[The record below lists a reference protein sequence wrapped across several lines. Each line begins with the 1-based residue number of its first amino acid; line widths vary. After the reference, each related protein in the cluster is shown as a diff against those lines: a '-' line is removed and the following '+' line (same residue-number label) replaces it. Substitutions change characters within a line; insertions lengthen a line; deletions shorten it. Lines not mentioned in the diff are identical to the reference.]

1 MPEEKT
7 DHPRPA
13 IGAGTSPSMLDP
25 SRLKSPRRTLLLVDD
40 DPLCARFI
48 GHAARECGYSAVVT
62 LSPEG
67 FKAQYRD
74 AEADVIVMDLAMPGS
89 DGIELL
95 RFLAGENCQ
104 ALVLIISGFDHRVV
118 ECAMRLG
125 TALGLKMGQPLT
137 KPVRF
142 ETLASALRQDME
154 GKHASLCL

>member
-7 DHPRPA
+7 KIHQPA
-13 IGAGTSPSMLDP
+13 PEAHSRILGQA

-62 LSPEG
+62 MSPEG

-74 AEADVIVMDLAMPGS
+74 CDPGVIVLDLAMPGA

-95 RFLAGENCQ
+95 RFLAGEKCRS
-104 ALVLIISGFDHRVV
+104 LIVIISGFDERVV
-118 ECAMRLG
+118 EAAMRLG
-125 TALGLKMGQPLT
+125 TALGLNMGRPLG

-142 ETLASALRQDME
+142 EELAAAILEKKE
-154 GKHASLCL
+154 GGRASLCF